1 MAPHA
6 RIPFV
11 VRRYAPRFI
20 RPSADG
26 GLRECGLFEM
36 LRISID
42 GTARR
47 NGFMNNIAESKAFL
61 ESAPGFGSG
70 PIVMFPETVRTNN
83 KCILSLSPC
92 VAELGALANS
102 LEKPPIVH
110 VRCIV

>member
-47 NGFMNNIAESKAFL
+47 NGFMNNFAESKAFL